1 MTSAAALLML
11 AVFAVS
17 ILGVLLGGAGIYQRL
32 TLRGHESYNSRTCIQ
47 YFATKLRQA
56 PGTVTVEEFGDGDAL
71 FLRERIGERDY
82 VTRIYCYDGWL
93 MELFTLDSSG
103 FAPEDGEKI
112 LPLEALSITG
122 QQKLLTIQVQCDEMS
137 YTLMVHP

>member
-1 MTSAAALLML
+1 ML

-17 ILGVLLGGAGIYQRL
+17 ILGALLGGAGIYQRL
-32 TLRGHESYNSRTCIQ
+32 TQRGEENYNSRTCIQ

-56 PGTVTVEEFGDGDAL
+56 PGPVTVEEFGEGDAL
-71 FLRERIGERDY
+71 FLRERLAERYY

-103 FAPEDGEKI
+103 FSPEDGEKI
-112 LPLEALSITG
+112 LPLEALTITA
-122 QQKLLTIQVQCDEMS
+122 QQGLLTIQVRCDGES
-137 YTLMVHP
+137 HTLMVHPRLTEVAQ